1 MRPADSPAADTYPAA
16 VRPSA
21 ELTVA
26 AIVDLTGAQLVRQDL
41 RERRIRNIAAL
52 DDAGA
57 ADICFIDAPA
67 HRNALT
73 ASRAGACFVLP
84 RLVSS
89 APPGLAAL
97 VTDQPYRAFATVARA
112 LFAETLRPSSLF
124 EGDGRAASAQVHAT
138 ARIEAGAAIDPL
150 AVIGPRAEI
159 GTGTVIGAGAAI
171 GPDVRIGR
179 QCAVGPGATIL
190 HALIGDRVTI
200 HSGVRIGEAGF
211 GLPSDADRHLKIPQT
226 RRVIIQDGV
235 EIGANSTIDRGCIRD
250 TVTGEGTAI
259 GSLVRIG
266 HDVSLGRH
274 CLIAPQAGLDG
285 GVTAGDFVIIGA
297 QACIAAGVTIGE
309 GAVIA
314 GQNRVEADVAGR
326 AGGRS
331 AAAKSAAG
339 QSAAGK
345 SATGKS
351 AAGKSNEDR
360 P

>member
-1 MRPADSPAADTYPAA
+1 MRPRASPAADTYPAA

-26 AIVDLTGAQLVRQDL
+26 AIVDLTGAQLARQEL
-41 RERRIRNIAAL
+41 RERRIRNIATL
-52 DDAGA
+52 DEAGA
-57 ADICFIDAPA
+57 ADICFIDGPA
-67 HRNALT
+67 HRHELT
-73 ASRAGACFVLP
+73 ASHAGACFVLP

-97 VTDQPYRAFATVARA
+97 VTDEPYRAFATVARA
-112 LFAETLRPSSLF
+112 LFAEALRPSSLF
-124 EGDGRAASAQVHAT
+124 EGGGRAAGAQVHAT

-159 GTGTVIGAGAAI
+159 GAGTVIGAGAAI

-179 QCAVGPGATIL
+179 QCAVGPGVTIL

-200 HSGVRIGEAGF
+200 HSGVRIGEAAF
-211 GLPSDADRHLKIPQT
+211 VFPSDADRHLKIPQT

-250 TVTGEGTAI
+250 TVSGEGTAI
-259 GSLVRIG
+259 GSLVSIG

-274 CLIAPQAGLDG
+274 CLIAPQAGLEG
-285 GVTAGDFVIIGA
+285 GVTVGDFVIIGA
-297 QACIAAGVTIGE
+297 QACIVAGVTIGE

-314 GQNRVEADVAGR
+314 GQNRVEADVAGSIGAKS
-326 AGGRS
+326 AG
-331 AAAKSAAG
+331 AKSAARKP
-339 QSAAGK
+339 SAVN
-345 SATGKS
+345 
-351 AAGKSNEDR
+351 SNEDR

>member
-1 MRPADSPAADTYPAA
+1 MRPRASPAADTYPAA

-26 AIVDLTGAQLVRQDL
+26 AIVDLTGAQLARREL

-57 ADICFIDAPA
+57 ADICFIDEPA
-67 HRNALT
+67 HRHELT
-73 ASRAGACFVLP
+73 ASHAGACFVLP
-84 RLVSS
+84 RLASS

-97 VTDQPYRAFATVARA
+97 VTDAPYRAFATVARA
-112 LFAETLRPSSLF
+112 LFAEALRPSSLF
-124 EGDGRAASAQVHAT
+124 EGGGRAAGAQVHATVHAT
-138 ARIEAGAAIDPL
+138 ARIEAGVAIDPL

-179 QCAVGPGATIL
+179 QCAVGAGVTIL

-200 HSGVRIGEAGF
+200 HSGARIGEAGF
-211 GLPSDADRHLKIPQT
+211 GFPSGADRHLEIPQT
-226 RRVIIQDGV
+226 RRVILQDGV

-274 CLIAPQAGLDG
+274 CLIAPQAGLEG
-285 GVTAGDFVIIGA
+285 GVTAGDFVIIGG

-314 GQNRVEADVAGR
+314 GQNRVTADLAGR
-326 AGGRS
+326 AGG
-331 AAAKSAAG
+331 KSVG
-339 QSAAGK
+339 TKSAAGK
-345 SATGKS
+345 SA
-351 AAGKSNEDR
+351 ARKSNEDR